1 VSSATGEG
9 HGRPSRRRPAAQG
22 ASPTLRQRE
31 LGLRLRE
38 LRLARNLTIEQVA
51 EQLECSATK
60 ISRLETAGRR
70 AIPRDVRDL
79 CGMYGVTDQAEVNA
93 LMDLARQGR
102 QPGWWDPYSDLGEL
116 VRPFIGLEQEAVAIT
131 SFSMY
136 YVPGLLQTA
145 DYARALIRGI
155 EQKMDSKILDERV
168 EARIRRQQLL
178 ESQTRPRYRAL
189 LDEAVL
195 RWLVGGPAVMMAQ
208 LDKILKDQAD
218 GKAVVQVIPFSIGAH
233 AASDSNFD
241 FLEFEESS
249 LQGPVIHVEGLT
261 SNSYQERPAEVK
273 RYRESIDQLREA
285 ALNVRDST
293 ALIARVR
300 DALTDQPHERHG

>member
-1 VSSATGEG
+1 MSSATGEG
-9 HGRPSRRRPAAQG
+9 RGRPSRRRRAAQG

-38 LRLARNLTIEQVA
+38 LRQARNLTIEEVA

-79 CGMYGVTDQAEVNA
+79 CGIYGVTDQAEVDA

-102 QPGWWDPYSDLGEL
+102 ELGWWAPYSDLGEL
-116 VRPFIGLEQEAVAIT
+116 VGPFIGLEQEAVAIT

-145 DYARALIRGI
+145 DYARSLIRGI
-155 EQKMDSKILDERV
+155 EQKMDPEILDERV
-168 EARIRRQQLL
+168 EARMRRQQLL
-178 ESQTRPRYRAL
+178 ERESRPRYRAL

-195 RWLVGGPAVMMAQ
+195 RRLVGGPAVMMAQ
-208 LDKILKDQAD
+208 LDKILTDQAD

-241 FLEFEESS
+241 FLEFKETS

-261 SNSYQERPAEVK
+261 SNSYQERPGEVK
-273 RYRESIDQLREA
+273 RYRESIDQLRDA
-285 ALNVRDST
+285 ALSVRDST
-293 ALIARVR
+293 ALIAQVR
-300 DALTDQPHERHG
+300 DALTGQPHKQHG